1 MMFEAGV
8 EVLLLLL
15 LLSGFQALL
24 GFFLLVGGGISIHY
38 THVVNTVRPLCPEV
52 SYEETTFQLSFIL

>member
-1 MMFEAGV
+1 MTTMFEAGV

-38 THVVNTVRPLCPEV
+38 THVVNTVRTLR
-52 SYEETTFQLSFIL
+52 T